1 MELFEKRNSTG
12 RVTFCVDSFR
22 VTDEIHRLMD
32 DIKVLLYKYILKK
45 DTVDAMKSYG
55 VEIDKDTDIRDVD
68 KLFGL
73 LETVYN
79 FYFEKFHTDENT
91 TELQKPD
98 DDKVEDIYVFI
109 GKYLSDASEIV
120 KAVQTAMRDICL
132 NDKGFEC
139 YSQHYGIRVN
149 KDKSF
154 LGECEIYDKDDDETL
169 YTFMGDYL
177 FGINRITPRKLM
189 VLYDII
195 SKSNIDT
202 AFKTFTIDLNEIRF
216 LNKWLELADKGY
228 KPQEIDAIL
237 RDRWVYDYNSD
248 ENNAKLADRLG
259 MFNPNISVG
268 ELIRQLIKDR

>member
-45 DTVDAMKSYG
+45 DTVDTMKSYG

-154 LGECEIYDKDDDETL
+154 LDECEIYDKDDDETL